1 MREGYKPAFERREE
15 VLRFI
20 KKYREKNGHGPTC
33 QEVGDALEL
42 SNVSAFRYI
51 KALRADGLLSFSND
65 TGIMITPEEVFAGF
79 NMVTVPLVGR
89 IICGSPELAIEDY
102 EMFFNFPKE
111 LLGEGEFFAL
121 RTHGDSMTDAG
132 INDGDIAIIRKTS
145 DAKNGDIV
153 VALVNNDEATLKRFW
168 LQNDG
173 MHVILEAENSLYPN
187 IHVDLAED
195 FFSIQGVLVTL
206 IRQYQ

>member
-1 MREGYKPAFERREE
+1 
-15 VLRFI
+15 
-20 KKYREKNGHGPTC
+20 
-33 QEVGDALEL
+33 
-42 SNVSAFRYI
+42 
-51 KALRADGLLSFSND
+51 
-65 TGIMITPEEVFAGF
+65 
-79 NMVTVPLVGR
+79 
-89 IICGSPELAIEDY
+89 
-102 EMFFNFPKE
+102 MFFNFPKE

-206 IRQYQ
+206 IRRYQ